1 MHTVYDRYDQKYFY
15 NYSFVHPYI
24 FQHKHK
30 YCVSSVLELVEVVA
44 APGVEH
50 TPAPGGCLQGV
61 VQGAGQGLDAAI
73 RATRL
78 CNMDR

>member
-1 MHTVYDRYDQKYFY
+1 MHTVYDRFDQKCYY
-15 NYSFVHPYI
+15 NYSFVNPYI

-61 VQGAGQGLDAAI
+61 VQGASQGLDAAI